1 MRRMRLCALLS
12 AALCAS
18 SDVVSAFTT
27 SNIQST
33 KQLDSLTH
41 SSLRSTLDEAP
52 STTNTKSDE
61 DNHVEN
67 VDVSSLPEPPSL
79 GRNIFR
85 NLRDSISY
93 ISSET
98 TSPFLC
104 SEPLNSGVLPDP
116 DRFVKDRAEK
126 LGPVFMAYNF
136 FAPTVFVGGQVAV
149 KEFITG

>member
-61 DNHVEN
+61 ANDAEN

-93 ISSET
+93 INSET
-98 TSPFLC
+98 TSPF
-104 SEPLNSGVLPDP
+104 
-116 DRFVKDRAEK
+116 FV
-126 LGPVFMAYNF
+126 F
-136 FAPTVFVGGQVAV
+136 
-149 KEFITG
+149 

>member
-27 SNIQST
+27 SNIQSA
-33 KQLDSLTH
+33 KQLDSPLTH

-52 STTNTKSDE
+52 STTNTNSDE
-61 DNHVEN
+61 ANDAEN

-98 TSPFLC
+98 TSLFC
-104 SEPLNSGVLPDP
+104 VLNH
-116 DRFVKDRAEK
+116 
-126 LGPVFMAYNF
+126 
-136 FAPTVFVGGQVAV
+136 
-149 KEFITG
+149 